1 MATCVIDCCCDFI
14 GSNSLLHLPRTCY
27 WISFGNHFK
36 TQELPLARIKKIMKQ
51 DEEVKMISAEAPVL
65 FSKAAEIFISEL
77 SLRAWIHTEDNK
89 RRTLQR
95 NDIALAITKYDQFD
109 FLIDIVPRD
118 ELKPQK
124 RQGTMVPEQVQYYL
138 QLAQMQQTQ
147 QPSVSQSSQVQVSQA
162 GHAILAAAPHV
173 SVSINPATSQP
184 QIIQIQPPDH
194 QQQQQQQQHV
204 QASASQNAQQHVQLH
219 LQPGTSDLQQYAV
232 QLPSGAQMQYRLV
245 PQIIQQPGG
254 QTVVQLQAQPHQIQ
268 QTAGGQTVIAVQPAS
283 SQQDGQQQGSEVNY
297 SQIYQIAAAQGGGQ
311 APIFITAHPEQNQ
324 ENQHDS
330 EQND

>member
-1 MATCVIDCCCDFI
+1 MMGDQVHMYGAHPASSEASQLLSTFWPRVMAEIRNMD
-14 GSNSLLHLPRTCY
+14 L
-27 WISFGNHFK
+27 NHFK

-138 QLAQMQQTQ
+138 QLAQMQQ
-147 QPSVSQSSQVQVSQA
+147 
-162 GHAILAAAPHV
+162 
-173 SVSINPATSQP
+173 SQP